1 VEALSRTQ
9 RSLDRDQVRC
19 YVEAS
24 FGADR
29 VMVDCAPITGGGFA
43 TVWRVALDDGREVV
57 LKVAPPPD
65 APLLRYERGLCGA
78 EARYFRLVAAHAPQ
92 VPVPPL
98 LHHGNDPELGEW
110 LVTALLP
117 GRSLWEWSESE
128 QRPDDGP
135 ARYDFG
141 VAIAALHRVSGDRY
155 GYDGPR
161 VSGATWRDA
170 FAAMLDGL
178 LADAA
183 DWDVRLPTPPA
194 RIRELP
200 ERYASV
206 LDEVR
211 RPSLLHFDG
220 WDGNVLAEPEAGP
233 EPAALRLRGIVDGE
247 RFLFGDPLMD
257 LVSPLIYRRAE
268 DEPENPFLS
277 GYRAAAGH
285 PVLFDEAALRRL
297 SLYRLHLYLLMT
309 VEMPSRGITRESRPD
324 RFKRLADLLDHELT
338 DLRRASPSALAGG
351 TG

>member
-1 VEALSRTQ
+1 MR
-9 RSLDRDQVRC
+9 R

-29 VMVDCAPITGGGFA
+29 VMVDCAPISGGGFA
-43 TVWRVALDDGREVV
+43 TVWRVALDGGREVV
-57 LKVAPPPD
+57 LKVAPPAD

-98 LHHGNDPELGEW
+98 LHHGDDPELGEW
-110 LVTALLP
+110 LFMGLLP
-117 GRSLWEWSESE
+117 GRSLWEWSESA
-128 QRPDDGP
+128 QRLDDGP

-141 VAIAALHRVSGDRY
+141 AALAALHRVTGDRY

-161 VSGATWRDA
+161 ASGATWREA
-170 FAAMLDGL
+170 FTAMLDGL
-178 LADAA
+178 LADAG
-183 DWDVRLPTPPA
+183 DWDVRLPASPD

-211 RPSLLHFDG
+211 RPALLHFDG
-220 WDGNVLAEPEAGP
+220 WDGNVLAEPETDGN
-233 EPAALRLRGIVDGE
+233 LRLRGIVDGE

-268 DEPENPFLS
+268 DEPNNPFLR

-309 VEMPSRGITRESRPD
+309 VEMPSRGITRENRPD
-324 RFKRLADLLDHELT
+324 RFERLADLLDHELT
-338 DLRRASPSALAGG
+338 ELRRATPSARAGG
-351 TG
+351 